1 MRKQLLG
8 LLLPAMAKPALCA
21 ENSPALVPMPNP
33 QPALPVPSSL
43 GTPTQTTLHDIR
55 GPVPLPDSPDLLF
68 WFLIALALLI
78 MAGLFLYI
86 WKRRKKEPPPPLAHE
101 IALAELD
108 KLRSLKNEAQAL
120 LYADQLAE
128 LLRRY
133 LEARFQIPSTR
144 QTTREFLL
152 DLGRKS
158 PPGNNLAQ
166 HHNQLRNCLEQCDL
180 SKFAHFTPGRQGL
193 ESMEQGVLDFIMATG
208 QPRPGQGEK

>member
-1 MRKQLLG
+1 MRKQLLC

-21 ENSPALVPMPNP
+21 ENSPALVPMPDP
-33 QPALPVPSSL
+33 QSALPVPSSL
-43 GTPTQTTLHDIR
+43 GPTQTTLHDIR
-55 GPVPLPDSPDLLF
+55 GPVPLPDPPDLLF

-86 WKRRKKEPPPPLAHE
+86 RKRRKKEPPPPLSHE
-101 IALAELD
+101 IALRELD
-108 KLRSLKNEAQAL
+108 LLRSLMNEAQAL

-133 LEARFQIPSTR
+133 LEARFRIPSTR

-152 DLGRKS
+152 DLGKKS

-166 HHNQLRNCLEQCDL
+166 HHERLRNCLEQCDL

-193 ESMEQGVLDFIMATG
+193 EAMEQAVRDFIMATG
-208 QPRPGQGEK
+208 QPRPGRGEK

>member
-1 MRKQLLG
+1 MKRRLLYLPPLLG
-8 LLLPAMAKPALCA
+8 MVVPFVADPARCT
-21 ENSPALVPMPNP
+21 ENSPPLAPMPD
-33 QPALPVPSSL
+33 PSSL

-55 GPVPLPDSPDLLF
+55 GPVPLPDTHDLLF

-108 KLRSLKNEAQAL
+108 QLRSLMNEAQAL

-133 LEARFQIPSTR
+133 LEARFRIPSTR
-144 QTTREFLL
+144 RTTREFLS
-152 DLGRKS
+152 DLGKKS
-158 PPGNNLAQ
+158 TSGNNLEQ
-166 HHNQLRNCLEQCDL
+166 HHDRLRHCLEQCDL
-180 SKFAHFTPGRQGL
+180 SKFAHFTPGPQNL
-193 ESMEQGVLDFIMATG
+193 ASMEQAVRGFIMATG
-208 QPRPGQGEK
+208 QPRPEQGKK

>member
-1 MRKQLLG
+1 MKRRLLYLPPLLG
-8 LLLPAMAKPALCA
+8 MAVPFVADPARCT
-21 ENSPALVPMPNP
+21 ENSPSLAPMPD
-33 QPALPVPSSL
+33 PSSL

-55 GPVPLPDSPDLLF
+55 EPVPLPDSPDFLF

-193 ESMEQGVLDFIMATG
+193 ESMEQGVRDFIMATG